1 MALFQFLDSDESQ
14 MMLKPL
20 NGISEWFLLLFDY
33 IHLSMKWRCI
43 LYVLVVHSEFYNGL
57 HTDLELISK
66 K

>member
-1 MALFQFLDSDESQ
+1 

-33 IHLSMKWRCI
+33 IHFSMEWRCI
-43 LYVLVVHSEFYNGL
+43 LYELVVRSVFYNGL

-66 K
+66 